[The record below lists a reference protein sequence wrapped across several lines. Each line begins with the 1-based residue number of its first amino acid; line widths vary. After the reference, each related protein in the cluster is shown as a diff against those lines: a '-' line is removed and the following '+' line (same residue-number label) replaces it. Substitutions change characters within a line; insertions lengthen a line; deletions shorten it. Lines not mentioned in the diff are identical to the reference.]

1 MIYLVLRVM
10 TKSKVIWE
18 MILYMVT
25 EDMMEFEL
33 VKEMI

>member
-1 MIYLVLRVM
+1 MVLRVM
-10 TKSKVIWE
+10 TESKVIWE

-25 EDMMEFEL
+25 EAMMGFEL